1 MEHKN
6 RHAGGR
12 YCHQLFAPE
21 GRSDLAGH
29 GRHHGRGGGGRRG
42 GRHRLFDY
50 GEMRLL
56 VLSLIGQNPT
66 YGYELIKTIED
77 KFAGSYTP
85 SPGVIYP
92 TLTWL
97 EEAGHIR
104 PVEQNGRKTYH
115 ITSEGEVYLSANGAD
130 LHAILA
136 RAASADTPEQGGR
149 CNTPVS
155 VVRAMENLKTAL
167 RLKLRNGGL
176 TPQEA
181 EQIASLLDGAARA
194 IDQT

>member
-1 MEHKN
+1 P
-6 RHAGGR
+6 AGGR
-12 YCHQLFAPE
+12 TRTLFFAPD
-21 GRSDLAGH
+21 GRRGRGGGGH
-29 GRHHGRGGGGRRG
+29 HHGQGGGGRRG

-56 VLSLIGQNPT
+56 VLSLIGENPT

-104 PVEQNGRKTYH
+104 PTENDGRKTYH
-115 ITSEGEVYLSANGAD
+115 ITPEGQAYLTANRAGLD
-130 LHAILA
+130 EILA
-136 RAASADTPEQGGR
+136 RAASAPTQERGGR
-149 CNTPVS
+149 RNAPVP

-176 TPQEA
+176 DPQTE
-181 EQIASLLDGAARA
+181 EKIAALLDDAARA
-194 IDQT
+194 IEQV

>member
-1 MEHKN
+1 MKHKN

-12 YCHQLFAPE
+12 HRHQFFAPE
-21 GRSDLAGH
+21 GRSDLAGY
-29 GRHHGRGGGGRRG
+29 GRHHHGRGGGGRRG

-56 VLSLIGQNPT
+56 VLSLIGENPT

-104 PVEQNGRKTYH
+104 PAEQSGRKTYH
-115 ITSEGEVYLSANGAD
+115 ITPEGRRIWRPIVRTCTPFLPVLPAPMRQNMAGGGMHRYPCC
-130 LHAILA
+130 A
-136 RAASADTPEQGGR
+136 RW
-149 CNTPVS
+149 
-155 VVRAMENLKTAL
+155 KT
-167 RLKLRNGGL
+167 
-176 TPQEA
+176 
-181 EQIASLLDGAARA
+181 
-194 IDQT
+194 